1 MTLDEAISV
10 LHKLKPTIRREDN
23 KSTTHILE
31 TIALD
36 LAINAL
42 EQESCE
48 DYISRADALRVAK
61 NEYLRGWHNA
71 LCKAL
76 SETHL
81 IHCEEGNFSVIQE
94 ETITGLGLSMDCA
107 VGKDVESYM
116 SDLPSVTPARKKEE
130 WIPCS
135 ERLPEDDKK
144 QYIVQK
150 TNGSIDILGFTKDA
164 YKLDRYDFAEYKNKN
179 KQLFYKYDSEYG
191 YIEWKCEAWQPLPEP
206 YKAESEDE

>member
-10 LHKLKPTIRREDN
+10 LHKLKPTIRREDG
-23 KSTTHILE
+23 KSTNHILE

-42 EQESCE
+42 EQE
-48 DYISRADALRVAK
+48 
-61 NEYLRGWHNA
+61 
-71 LCKAL
+71 
-76 SETHL
+76 
-81 IHCEEGNFSVIQE
+81 
-94 ETITGLGLSMDCA
+94 
-107 VGKDVESYM
+107 
-116 SDLPSVTPARKKEE
+116 PKKGH
-130 WIPCS
+130 WIPCN

-164 YKLDRYDFAEYKNKN
+164 YKLDGYDFAEYKGKN

-206 YKAESEDE
+206 YKAESDVEKEKTK